1 MTKKLPPHEA
11 WDAIEDMV
19 LDDEAERVAKMS
31 RAELDRDLAAK
42 GLDPKAVRARGEALV
57 ARLQAA
63 KSGQQVPAR
72 APSPS
77 PNVVPLR
84 PARRTPF
91 STYSMWAAIAASI
104 LAIIGGFT
112 AQQISNAHHKD
123 DHPTPWDA
131 GPQEHAGR
139 REAAAIRDRAISLCE
154 QGARRQCESL
164 LDSAKALDPEGERT
178 DPRVADWRAKILE
191 LSTHPPKDEKG
202 LHP

>member
-1 MTKKLPPHEA
+1 MTPKLPPHEA

-57 ARLQAA
+57 ARLTAA
-63 KSGQQVPAR
+63 KSGEQAPAS
-72 APSPS
+72 SPS

-84 PARRTPF
+84 PARRT
-91 STYSMWAAIAASI
+91 SLSDYSMWAAIAASI
-104 LAIIGGFT
+104 LAVVGGFT
-112 AQQISNAHHKD
+112 AQQISNAHHKE

-139 REAAAIRDRAISLCE
+139 REAAAIRDRAITLCE
-154 QGARRQCESL
+154 QGDRRRCESL
-164 LDSAKALDPEGERT
+164 LDSAKALDPEGERA
-178 DPRVADWRAKILE
+178 DPRVQEWRAKIIE

-202 LHP
+202 LPR